1 MRSVFLVSLF
11 AGLCCLSGSLQSQ
24 VKALPLHSRSPVQQ
38 FPRIFGLASKGMQ
51 DRVNVVLADREQM
64 DLESRRDCLHTHLS
78 QLRATYDETIR
89 LTYLSSSLLSID
101 VRSTRIGCDAYPNI
115 DMSYPLTIDL
125 TSGKTIDWTI
135 FFKEGFLDA
144 KDGRVSPFTSL
155 YLLHANLDKECA
167 AILSDRGTRYDLWL
181 NAQRGLMA
189 KPSLPHVVQACA
201 ELVSIPFTEV
211 QSAIRDP
218 KISQEL
224 STYQST
230 SAAHKPL
237 P

>member
-1 MRSVFLVSLF
+1 LRSVFLVSLF

-125 TSGKTIDWTI
+125 TSGKPLIGRSFSKKGFWMPRMVVSLPSRAFTFFTPTWT
-135 FFKEGFLDA
+135 K
-144 KDGRVSPFTSL
+144 
-155 YLLHANLDKECA
+155 
-167 AILSDRGTRYDLWL
+167 
-181 NAQRGLMA
+181 NAL
-189 KPSLPHVVQACA
+189 PSLA
-201 ELVSIPFTEV
+201 IEV
-211 QSAIRDP
+211 
-218 KISQEL
+218 L
-224 STYQST
+224 GTTYG
-230 SAAHKPL
+230 
-237 P
+237 